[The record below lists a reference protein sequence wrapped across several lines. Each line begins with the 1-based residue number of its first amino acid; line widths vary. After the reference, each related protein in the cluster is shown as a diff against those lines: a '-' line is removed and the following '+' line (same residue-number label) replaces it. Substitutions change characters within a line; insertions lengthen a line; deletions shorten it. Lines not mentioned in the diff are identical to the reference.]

1 MKPPFF
7 WDGYSDQPHV
17 LKDKAY
23 KKRMRALQW
32 KEYLKTFFT
41 ALFVLPVAFLHMK
54 FRTQKAPK
62 AFDLGL
68 CVNLD
73 KGEEQVALVEELGV
87 KHLLCRFPLWEMQNI
102 EKYVAFLKRF
112 GEDKHCVLCIM
123 QDREHIEDLEL
134 SSLHVRKVFELFSP
148 FVREFQIGNAINRAK
163 WGFFSVG
170 EYLRFYACIQ
180 ALKDKEFPKL
190 SLLGPSIIDFEYHYT
205 ARALFN
211 GFNVRFDKHTSL
223 LYVDRRGAPSNT
235 QLGFNTLDKI
245 NLLSSLCAL
254 SSKSSD
260 DIYIT
265 EVNWPLSNTAPY
277 APTSEKECV
286 SETDYATF
294 LKAYIRTAKKS
305 GKVRKLFWHQLI
317 APGYGLVDNREGIR
331 KREGFYAFKE
341 VLHETIH

>member
-134 SSLHVRKVFELFSP
+134 ISLHVRKVFELFSP

-170 EYLRFYACIQ
+170 EYLRFYARIQ

-211 GFNVRFDKHTSL
+211 GYNVRFDKHTSL

-245 NLLSSLCAL
+245 NLLYALCAL

-294 LKAYIRTAKKS
+294 LKTYIRTAKES

>member
-7 WDGYSDQPHV
+7 WDAYSDQPHV

-32 KEYLKTFFT
+32 MEYLKTFLS
-41 ALFVLPVAFLHMK
+41 ALFILPVAVLGMK
-54 FRTQKAPK
+54 FFKPK
-62 AFDLGL
+62 TPKPFELGL

-73 KGEEQVALVEELGV
+73 KGEEQIALVEELGV
-87 KHLLCRFPLWEMQNI
+87 KHLLCRFPLWDMQNI
-102 EKYVAFLKRF
+102 EAYVTFLKRF
-112 GEDKHCVLCIM
+112 GDDKHIVLCIM
-123 QDREHIEDLEL
+123 QDREHIEDLAL
-134 SSLHVRKVFELFSP
+134 TALHVTKVFELFSP

-170 EYLRFYACIQ
+170 EYLRFYACVQ
-180 ALKDKEFPKL
+180 KLRDESFPKL
-190 SLLGPSIIDFEYHYT
+190 LLLGPSIIDFEYHYT

-211 GFNVRFDKHTSL
+211 GFKIRFDKHTSL
-223 LYVDRRGAPSNT
+223 LYVDRRGAPENA
-235 QLGFNTLDKI
+235 QLGFNTLGKI
-245 NLLSSLCAL
+245 NLLYALCAM

-294 LKAYIRTAKKS
+294 LKAYIRTAKES

-331 KREGFYAFKE
+331 KMEGFYAFKE